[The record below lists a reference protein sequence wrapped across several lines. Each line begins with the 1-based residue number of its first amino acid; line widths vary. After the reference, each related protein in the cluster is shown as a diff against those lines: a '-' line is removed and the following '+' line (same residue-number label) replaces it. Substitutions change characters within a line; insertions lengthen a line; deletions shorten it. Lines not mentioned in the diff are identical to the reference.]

1 MLPRGHRLRSNR
13 EFQRVYRVGKSWAH
27 PLAALHVMAQPGER
41 RFGISVSKKVGNAVV
56 RNRVRRRIREIM
68 RAALPELKQDFDAIV
83 VARSASADADF
94 TALSHALSELF
105 RRSRLQREP
114 EQPPD
119 TPYTLPGGGRPGRPS
134 RDRGSQP
141 TKGPAA
147 VGDGATEGRQP

>member
-1 MLPRGHRLRSNR
+1 MLPSGHRLRSNR

-27 PLAALHVMAQPGER
+27 PLAALHVMAQPGEQ

-56 RNRVRRRIREIM
+56 RNRVRRRIREIL
-68 RAALPELKQDFDAIV
+68 RAALPELKQGFDGII
-83 VARSASADADF
+83 VARSASAAADF
-94 TALSHALSELF
+94 AELSHALGELL

-134 RDRGSQP
+134 RERGARTEQ
-141 TKGPAA
+141 GPAA
-147 VGDGATEGRQP
+147 AGDGATERT